1 MIRRKIF
8 FMWKWYDYE
17 KYGNVMGAL
26 PPNPRGKKGIEL
38 SRLLIPCTGTRIP
51 APTSF

>member
-1 MIRRKIF
+1 
-8 FMWKWYDYE
+8 MWLCYDFE

-38 SRLLIPCTGTRIP
+38 SRL
-51 APTSF
+51 PTPLPYCSMP